1 MTSTKGNV
9 IIVSSKNRRVVL
21 TQQDATQ
28 CADAFEHLM
37 SEMSV
42 APPKHFLTTVKPPF
56 KCNEC
61 KRKIQL
67 STGYKLRKEKL
78 CERCAQASLVKGY
91 QLLKQSE
98 ALTGR
103 QLISADARDVCE
115 QLSPKTPPLN

>member
-1 MTSTKGNV
+1 M
-9 IIVSSKNRRVVL
+9 SSKNRRVVL

-42 APPKHFLTTVKPPF
+42 APPKHLLITVKPPF

-78 CERCAQASLVKGY
+78 CERCAQAALVKGY

-103 QLISADARDVCE
+103 QLISADVRDVCE

>member
-1 MTSTKGNV
+1 MSR
-9 IIVSSKNRRVVL
+9 KNRRVVL

-28 CADAFEHLM
+28 CVAAFENVM
-37 SEMSV
+37 SELNV
-42 APPKHFLTTVKPPF
+42 APPTHLFTFVKPPF

-67 STGYKLRKEKL
+67 STGYKVRKEKL
-78 CERCAQASLVKGY
+78 CERCAQAALLKGY
-91 QLLKQSE
+91 ELIKRSE

-103 QLISADARDVCE
+103 RLIDDDVHAVCE